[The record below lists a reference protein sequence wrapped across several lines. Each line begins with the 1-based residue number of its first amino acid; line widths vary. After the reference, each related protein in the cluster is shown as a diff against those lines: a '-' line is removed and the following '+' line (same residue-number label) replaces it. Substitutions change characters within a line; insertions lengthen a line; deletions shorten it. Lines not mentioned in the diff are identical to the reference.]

1 MQPRWE
7 RFVLD
12 HSLNLDYPPSDDI
25 SLCSGCEQ
33 AISQH
38 SPSETERFQA
48 ITYLDHPNRSVILQ
62 SLTAWD
68 WKLDLPGPDI
78 EADREQ
84 RRNARRRLKGSS
96 AGQVKPQGVSFLST
110 GSHCDEMRETSSIQT
125 P

>member
-110 GSHCDEMRETSSIQT
+110 GSHGDEMRGTRSIQT